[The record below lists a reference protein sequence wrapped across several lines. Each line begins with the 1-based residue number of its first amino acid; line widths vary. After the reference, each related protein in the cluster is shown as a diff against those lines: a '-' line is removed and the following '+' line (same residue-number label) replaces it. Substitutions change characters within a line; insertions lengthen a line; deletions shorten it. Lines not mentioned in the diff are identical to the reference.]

1 MSVLGELYKKYG
13 LEKTDMFPH
22 AHYTIIKREGK
33 KIEAQSKIK
42 IEYRLHACTE
52 TYCAFECTATLEGK
66 PPITMFASAMNS
78 PKIGKSCNNFYLLEM
93 AQKRALSRAILKAC
107 GFYTLGHYG
116 EDEAEDFS
124 KSNPN
129 KGATA
134 YNKLNAE
141 QRNVPIV
148 NMLTGLQVAKKYG
161 DYDKATDIFDEAKEK
176 DLVQVMNKYYEL
188 FENGKGIEATI

>member
-1 MSVLGELYKKYG
+1 MTVLKDLYLKYG

-22 AHYTIIKREGK
+22 AHYTIIKREGIE
-33 KIEAQSKIK
+33 KIEAISKIK
-42 IEYRLHACTE
+42 VEYKLHACTE
-52 TYCAFECTATLEGK
+52 TYCAVECITTLKGK
-66 PPITMFASAMNS
+66 PPIVMFASAMNS
-78 PKIGKSCNNFYLLEM
+78 KNGKSCNNFYLLEM
-93 AQKRALSRAILKAC
+93 AQKRALSRSILKNC

-134 YNKLNAE
+134 YNKINAA
-141 QRNVPIV
+141 QRSIPIV
-148 NMLTGLQVAKKYG
+148 AMLDGLKDAKKYG

-176 DLVQVMNKYYEL
+176 DLMQVMNKYYEL

>member
-22 AHYTIIKREGK
+22 AHYTIIKREGIE
-33 KIEAQSKIK
+33 KIEAKSKIK
-42 IEYRLHACTE
+42 VEYKLHACTE

-93 AQKRALSRAILKAC
+93 AQKRALSRAVLKAC

-124 KSNPN
+124 NSRPKKDSS
-129 KGATA
+129 A
-134 YNKLNAE
+134 YNK
-141 QRNVPIV
+141 P
-148 NMLTGLQVAKKYG
+148 LTPAQQYGAKVVSMKKDFDMARAAG
-161 DYDKATDIFDEAKEK
+161 DIDKATRIYEEADDKG
-176 DLVQVMNKYYEL
+176 LIQVQDYHARL
-188 FENGKGIEATI
+188 FENPVATL